1 MNSGIQPKLGPQMRE
16 SLRIH
21 GATIQDELPQRGQ
34 TGFREEGAWSP
45 VGRSHLDEA
54 ALQHGLHRGRDLRL
68 VPPLATTPGA
78 QENTIRDGRVLAEV
92 TAQLAPKQIALGCGV
107 APWMLEATSVETH
120 ATLPSRER
128 CMAGG

>member
-21 GATIQDELPQRGQ
+21 GATVQDELPQRGQ

-45 VGRSHLDEA
+45 IGRSHLDEA

-107 APWMLEATSVETH
+107 RGRRTFGSTAH
-120 ATLPSRER
+120 ALLLAGHTPTLD
-128 CMAGG
+128 